1 MRNAIATI
9 LLLLFVLPSFAP
21 MVPDNLLQL
30 VHKAHE
36 MHHGID
42 TGHHHGEHHQDEA
55 PSHSVNFDIV
65 TYFDEVLHLDLKQ
78 ASQAD
83 LVTQTAVINLDAP
96 PPDPLHFTFAEAAI
110 IPDTSEPERI
120 PPDFVNSLAHSDK
133 SPVYLSTQRLRI

>member
-21 MVPDNLLQL
+21 MMPENVLQL
-30 VHKAHE
+30 VHKAQE

-42 TGHHHGEHHQDEA
+42 TGHHHSEHHHDHA
-55 PSHSVNFDIV
+55 PSHSVSFDIV

-83 LVTQTAVINLDAP
+83 LVSQTAAISLDIAL
-96 PPDPLHFTFAEAAI
+96 DPAHIILATAAI
-110 IPDTSEPERI
+110 VPDEVKRERI

>member
-1 MRNAIATI
+1 MR
-9 LLLLFVLPSFAP
+9 F
-21 MVPDNLLQL
+21 
-30 VHKAHE
+30 VHKAQE

-42 TGHHHGEHHQDEA
+42 VGHHHGEDHQDNT

-83 LVTQTAVINLDAP
+83 FITQTAAINLDAP
-96 PPDPLHFTFAEAAI
+96 PPAPLYFTVTAAAI
-110 IPDTSEPERI
+110 IPDKSEPERI
-120 PPDFVNSLAHSDK
+120 PPDFVNSHAYSDK